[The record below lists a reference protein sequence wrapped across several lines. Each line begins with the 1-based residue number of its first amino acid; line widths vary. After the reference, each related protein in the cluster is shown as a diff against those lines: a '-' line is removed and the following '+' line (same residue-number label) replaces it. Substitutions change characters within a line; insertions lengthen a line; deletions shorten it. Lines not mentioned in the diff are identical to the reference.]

1 MGSPIEAI
9 VNVFRNIS
17 QSNTDKTALSDVSD
31 FEDLDLSKTD
41 LSSDAINALKEGKK
55 LADEDQREFEKVVA
69 KKSQPVI
76 APQQRTRVKT
86 PSRSDI
92 VRGEDVEKDDEE
104 QEEENERTIGPKH

>member
-55 LADEDQREFEKVVA
+55 LADEDQKEFEKVVA

-76 APQQRTRVKT
+76 APQPRAQVKT

-92 VRGEDVEKDDEE
+92 VRGEAVEKDEEE
-104 QEEENERTIGPKH
+104 QEPERTIGPKH